1 MLFQAGTFTGPPH
14 RVIQSTEITAWT
26 KEAQERN
33 VTFTFMNLSGL
44 LIVTQ
49 IAATQQ
55 LPVLSFPQAGI
66 DDTAAYQGYQTRF
79 YRDAAGNTVQVYIEG
94 RSGRVVHLLA
104 NADNESIG
112 FTVRGPRGQV
122 PRLSWTDPSAR
133 TATVGLPSAP
143 FRALSHQLVA
153 HAPQVRLGWFLLG
166 SMRVER
172 DFQYWGR
179 HRQPFTAPRF
189 TLAENDSLLAVL
201 QRLPSGERSRHL
213 ALLRASSVSL
223 LRSRMQARYVER
235 REGNTWTA
243 RVTQRSLDM
252 QDSLAVEISVDTR
265 RVAASRSGDSVTLR
279 ALSGG
284 VVPFTVTMASS
295 ADALAPLTRD
305 EIFTPEFLAWVGAV
319 RDSAPL
325 IERQVRGVELLSSRQ
340 KLMAGLPAYATYFG
354 RDMLVSALMMQP
366 IWRDHMSEFVI
377 ASVLRKLSPAGQVS
391 HEEALGGQAVRE
403 AASDYVRLVK
413 AQQLDSAYQVLRDHR
428 RVRENYHMIDDELQF
443 PILVARWIS
452 NENVSA
458 TRKREFL
465 LDRSE
470 LGEPRIHRL
479 LRELALVARM
489 TSAYAAEQTATNLIS
504 FAPRDGGWAA
514 TSWRDSGVGYAGGRF
529 AMDVNAVWAPHAL
542 ESLANIVR
550 ILPTLGVNIDSIAQ
564 TMPELAPTLPLGRWL
579 RDPTALRSATTAWW
593 GASRHFVRRLT
604 PGQVRSHVAQRLAAL
619 PEHERAFWTGV
630 VERTGAANDS
640 LTFLALSLDAQGRP
654 IGVANTDVATRLF
667 LGDGPRPT
675 AGDVAA
681 MWRDVLLFTRP
692 YPVGLLIEGVG
703 PVVANDAYA
712 AGPVWEA
719 FERDRYH
726 GPRVVWGREVNLFAL
741 GVARLIRV
749 APTAVEANALRAAL
763 DRVINAA
770 EASGFQSE
778 LWSYE
783 VRDGRVV
790 PIRYGTGSDVQ
801 LWSTTDLAVQ
811 FGLSRLR

>member
-1 MLFQAGTFTGPPH
+1 
-14 RVIQSTEITAWT
+14 
-26 KEAQERN
+26 
-33 VTFTFMNLSGL
+33 MNLLGF

-49 IAATQQ
+49 LAVTQQ
-55 LPVLSFPQAGI
+55 RPVLSFPQAGI

-79 YRDAAGNTVQVYIEG
+79 YRDAAGNTVQVYMEG
-94 RSGRVVHLLA
+94 RAGRVVHLLA
-104 NADNESIG
+104 NADNESVG
-112 FTVRGPRGQV
+112 FTVRGPGNQV
-122 PRLSWTDPSAR
+122 PRLAWGDPVAR
-133 TATVGLPSAP
+133 TAALGQAMAP
-143 FRALSHQLVA
+143 FRSLSYQLTA
-153 HAPQVRLGWFLLG
+153 EAPQVRLGWFLLG

-189 TLAENDSLLAVL
+189 TLAEHDSLLAAL
-201 QRLPSGERSRHL
+201 QRLPVAERSRHL
-213 ALLRASSVSL
+213 AVLRSPSVSL
-223 LRSRMQARYVER
+223 LRNRMHPRYEER
-235 REGNTWTA
+235 REGNTWTV

-252 QDSLAVEISVDTR
+252 RDSIALEISVDSR
-265 RVAASRSGDSVTLR
+265 RVAASLSGDSVTLR
-279 ALSGG
+279 ARAGG
-284 VVPFTVTMASS
+284 AVPFTVTVASS
-295 ADALAPLTRD
+295 ADALTPLTRD
-305 EIFTPEFLAWVGAV
+305 EIFTPEFLTWLAAV
-319 RDSAPL
+319 RDTAPL

-366 IWRDHMSEFVI
+366 IWRDEMSEFVI
-377 ASVLRKLSPAGQVS
+377 ASVLRKLSPTGQVS

-403 AASDYVRLVK
+403 AAADYVRLVK
-413 AQQLDSAYQVLRDHR
+413 AQMLDSAYRVLRDHR

-443 PILVARWIS
+443 PILVARWIVD
-452 NENVSA
+452 EDVSA
-458 TRKREFL
+458 SRKREFL
-465 LDRSE
+465 LDRSD
-470 LGEPRIHRL
+470 LGEPRINRL

-489 TSAYAAEQTATNLIS
+489 TSAYAADQTATNLIS

-529 AMDVNAVWAPHAL
+529 AMDVNAIWAPHAL
-542 ESLANIVR
+542 ESLATIVR
-550 ILPTLGVNIDSIAQ
+550 SLPRIGIDLDSLARVMPDLSP
-564 TMPELAPTLPLGRWL
+564 TMPLGRWV
-579 RDPTALRSATTAWW
+579 RDPNALAAAANAWW
-593 GASRHFVRRLT
+593 GASRHFVVRFSPAEIRAHVARRLD
-604 PGQVRSHVAQRLAAL
+604 AL
-619 PEHERAFWTGV
+619 PAHERAYWAGV
-630 VERTGAANDS
+630 AVRTKAADDS
-640 LTFLALSLDAQGRP
+640 IGFLALSLDASGRP

-667 LGDGPRPT
+667 LGDSPRPA

-692 YPVGLLIEGVG
+692 YPVGLFIEGVG
-703 PVVANDAYA
+703 SVVANDAYA
-712 AGPVWEA
+712 ERAVWEA

-741 GVARLIRV
+741 GVARLIGQ
-749 APTAVEANALRAAL
+749 APTVTEANALRSAL
-763 DRVINAA
+763 DRVLNAA

-811 FGLSRLR
+811 FALSRLR